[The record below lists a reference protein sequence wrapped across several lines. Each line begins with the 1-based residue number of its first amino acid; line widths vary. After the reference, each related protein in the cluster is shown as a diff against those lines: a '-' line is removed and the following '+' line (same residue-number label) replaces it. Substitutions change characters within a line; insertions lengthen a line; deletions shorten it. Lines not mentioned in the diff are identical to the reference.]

1 MQNHYNLILC
11 SLSDKQPSLSL
22 VPKVTSVDNLQ
33 SSTEHQTIENSTK
46 LMQKGTQSTP
56 IQTQLES
63 FEVEQS
69 SNEHQEKSAKLP
81 PSQVGPTPSPDDSH
95 TQQKIEK
102 DNDVDNNGM
111 YF

>member
-11 SLSDKQPSLSL
+11 SLSDKQQSSSL
-22 VPKVTSVDNLQ
+22 VPKVTSVDILQ
-33 SSTEHQTIENSTK
+33 SSTEYQTIENSTK

-56 IQTQLES
+56 IQTQPEP

-95 TQQKIEK
+95 TQQKIEN

>member
-1 MQNHYNLILC
+1 MHNYNNLILC
-11 SLSDKQPSLSL
+11 SLSDKHQSSSF
-22 VPKVTSVDNLQ
+22 VPKFISVYNLQ
-33 SSTEHQTIENSTK
+33 SSTDCQTIENSNQS
-46 LMQKGTQSTP
+46 MQKEAQSTTNE
-56 IQTQLES
+56 TQPEP

-81 PSQVGPTPSPDDSH
+81 PSQVGPTPSPDDTH
-95 TQQKIEK
+95 TQQTIEK